1 MMQLTAKYFF
11 IFLITFI
18 QFYNSGNS
26 ISSVLTFLLLTSL
39 FIFNIYII
47 YAGCKNNSLKLFY
60 SKSDLLIALFVF
72 AVIRSFFATAIGFST
87 LIYLVFILVFFTLL
101 IKFDIQKPH
110 FFRSVLL
117 AFCWIVVVN
126 LLLYLIGINADIFVK
141 KVDLNDSRILEYIG
155 ISLQR
160 SRFFIFNNFAYYAM
174 MLGILFIGRNYIAL
188 NNKYSKYAIIGS
200 LLLSFLILDA
210 RGPFF
215 ALIIVIVFRN
225 ILYKLKAFGFFIFCF
240 AIGIIPFAYSLI
252 SIYLGLQSSD
262 NLAIVSSRD
271 ILWQA
276 FFLNYDPSLVQF
288 VFGYGYLGQY
298 ISGISAEYE
307 YLFTNWGNAS
317 QISLHNSYLQYIMDL
332 GIIGLLLLYYLIRNT
347 FKKIEYLKMNE
358 LKLLIYYFLLLGI
371 SDMSIQINN
380 FVVFFYFIILLNFID
395 HKYRQSK
402 LVSERI

>member
-11 IFLITFI
+11 IFLISFI

-26 ISSVLTFLLLTSL
+26 ISSVLTYLLLTSL
-39 FIFNIYII
+39 FIFNIYKIH
-47 YAGCKNNSLKLFY
+47 AGYKNNSLKLFY

-72 AVIRSFFATAIGFST
+72 AIIRSFFANAIGFST

-101 IKFDIQKPH
+101 IKSDIQKPH

-126 LLLYLIGINADIFVK
+126 LLLYLIGINADIFEK
-141 KVDLNDSRILEYIG
+141 KVDLHDSRILEYIG

-188 NNKYSKYAIIGS
+188 NNKYLKYAIIGS

-225 ILYKLKAFGFFIFCF
+225 ILYKINSFGFFIFCF
-240 AIGIIPFAYSLI
+240 AIGVIPFAYSLI
-252 SIYLGLQSSD
+252 SIYLGLQSQD

-332 GIIGLLLLYYLIRNT
+332 GIIGLLLLYYIIRNT
-347 FKKIEYLKMNE
+347 FKKIEYLKHNE

-380 FVVFFYFIILLNFID
+380 FVVFFYFIILVNFVD

-402 LVSERI
+402 LVYERI

>member
-1 MMQLTAKYFF
+1 MQLTAKYFF
-11 IFLITFI
+11 IFSISFI

-26 ISSVLTFLLLTSL
+26 ISSILTYLLLSSL
-39 FIFNIYII
+39 LIFNMQKIN
-47 YAGCKNNSLKLFY
+47 AGFKNNSLKLFY
-60 SKSDLLIALFVF
+60 SKSDLLIALFIF
-72 AVIRSFFATAIGFST
+72 AIITSFFANAIGFST
-87 LIYLVFILVFFTLL
+87 LIYLVFILVFFTFM
-101 IKFDIQKPH
+101 IKSDIHKPH

-117 AFCWIVVVN
+117 AFFWIVVVN
-126 LLLYLIGINADIFVK
+126 LLLYMIGINADIFIK
-141 KVDLNDSRILEYIG
+141 KVDLHDSRIAGYVG
-155 ISLQR
+155 VSLQR

-188 NNKYSKYAIIGS
+188 NNKYLKYAITGS
-200 LLLSFLILDA
+200 LLISFLILDA

-225 ILYKLKAFGFFIFCF
+225 ILYKLNAFGFFIFCF
-240 AIGIIPFAYSLI
+240 AIFVIPFAYSLI
-252 SIYLGLQSSD
+252 SIYLGLQSED

-276 FFLNYDPSLVQF
+276 FFLNYDPSLFQF
-288 VFGYGYLGQY
+288 FFGYGYLGQY

-332 GIIGLLLLYYLIRNT
+332 GIIGVLLLYYIIRNT

-380 FVVFFYFIILLNFID
+380 FVVFFYFIILVNFVD

-402 LVSERI
+402 LVSE